1 MYISTECYYDIYLK
15 DKESDAVMAE
25 ILKLREEIGRLK
37 YKLESPTY
45 LTESAGYYM
54 EDAQI
59 SACRG
64 YLSAA
69 YDRYYE
75 ITDERAVTE
84 RELAAEDFSARL
96 IDVRALTLT
105 LGTCYQ
111 YKYQISFCDGKA
123 YRISH
128 HVGANECC
136 LEVPFSETL
145 DEIRELNIG
154 EWDEYYSLDKYGF
167 APNEPVRW
175 KLRVD
180 FSLSQPSYIFE
191 GVGVFPYNFKG
202 LLDIMGADLY

>member
-59 SACRG
+59 NACRG

-75 ITDERAVTE
+75 LTGERAVTE

-96 IDVRALTLT
+96 SGVCALTLT

-111 YKYQISFCDGKA
+111 YKYAIFLFQ
-123 YRISH
+123 RIKKF
-128 HVGANECC
+128 HV
-136 LEVPFSETL
+136 FQF
-145 DEIRELNIG
+145 
-154 EWDEYYSLDKYGF
+154 Y
-167 APNEPVRW
+167 
-175 KLRVD
+175 
-180 FSLSQPSYIFE
+180 
-191 GVGVFPYNFKG
+191 
-202 LLDIMGADLY
+202 